1 MNHCSKA
8 MYLTC
13 TKSGC
18 HEMIIT
24 TREKTEFEIKKVT
37 DNMLSFM
44 PIKDLETM
52 LKAMNNT
59 VHNTADQINADS

>member
-1 MNHCSKA
+1 
-8 MYLTC
+8 
-13 TKSGC
+13 
-18 HEMIIT
+18 MIIT